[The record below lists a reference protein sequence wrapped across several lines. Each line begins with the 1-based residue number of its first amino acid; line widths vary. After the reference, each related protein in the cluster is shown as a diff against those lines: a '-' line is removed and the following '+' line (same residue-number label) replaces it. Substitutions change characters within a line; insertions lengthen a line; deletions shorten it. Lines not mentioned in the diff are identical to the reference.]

1 MGLTFSDHSMDIK
14 PISNSVV
21 LLLKDL
27 IKTISF
33 HWKSVYY
40 FFQKF
45 YCLCN
50 SFFYSKLKK
59 ISMCEPLLF
68 VKNDNCVDKEY
79 EEANEQGFAT
89 RRWGCTLTH
98 PQVPG

>member
-1 MGLTFSDHSMDIK
+1 
-14 PISNSVV
+14 
-21 LLLKDL
+21 
-27 IKTISF
+27 
-33 HWKSVYY
+33 
-40 FFQKF
+40 
-45 YCLCN
+45 
-50 SFFYSKLKK
+50 
-59 ISMCEPLLF
+59 MCEPLLF